1 MKIPYVIRLYVVELT
16 KVLSFAPSQA
26 LILYMYEALRG
37 VKGFVMDEESGLPVG
52 GAQMSVKG
60 RQREF
65 NTTADGEYWRILLN
79 GSYILQV
86 YIPTL
91 VACGFVALYF

>member
-1 MKIPYVIRLYVVELT
+1 M
-16 KVLSFAPSQA
+16 
-26 LILYMYEALRG
+26 
-37 VKGFVMDEESGLPVG
+37 MDEESGLPVG

-86 YIPTL
+86 YLSTL
-91 VACGFVALYF
+91 WVPFIACSLRFIFRFVTQFELVQVAPKLPIGIFLGMF